1 MGKFH
6 GSILKIPFVKK
17 RSCCEFILRMFGVL
31 INRIGKKKKAKKI
44 YLHQTF
50 SSKATINRL
59 KSFVHGFF
67 SSSKFKEII

>member
-1 MGKFH
+1 
-6 GSILKIPFVKK
+6 
-17 RSCCEFILRMFGVL
+17 MFGVL
-31 INRIGKKKKAKKI
+31 NNRIGKKKKAKKKH
-44 YLHQTF
+44 LHQTF